1 MGRDGAGVTG
11 QVDQRLAQLRT
22 VLARLERLAES
33 PRRDWALA
41 EVRARIVDLE
51 TGHEPRPMR
60 PLVEEPEPPPREP
73 QPRASNGR
81 VTRPAAPPPPPPPA
95 RLHYQPPEPIPAD
108 AALGGDEVL
117 SLEEAP
123 PDTSDAEPWKRGL
136 RG

>member
-1 MGRDGAGVTG
+1 VTG

-51 TGHEPRPMR
+51 TGHETRAMR
-60 PLVEEPEPPPREP
+60 PLVEEPERPPREP
-73 QPRASNGR
+73 QTRAGNGRASK
-81 VTRPAAPPPPPPPA
+81 PAAPPPPPPA
-95 RLHYQPPEPIPAD
+95 RLHYQPPEPIPD
-108 AALGGDEVL
+108 DGPLGADEVL

-123 PDTSDAEPWKRGL
+123 ADTSDAEGWKRGL